1 MKRKPL
7 FAALAALCCSA
18 AAAAAKAPEP
28 FIEDDVGGLPPGV
41 RSRKTTSVVWKAF
54 NEAPPPLASPRLGTL
69 RTRRSGE
76 IAASSW
82 SVGCECLDRDY
93 ANFEMYKTFLPDLGV
108 KWRSEE
114 HTSELQSH

>member
-1 MKRKPL
+1 M
-7 FAALAALCCSA
+7 
-18 AAAAAKAPEP
+18 
-28 FIEDDVGGLPPGV
+28 GGLPPGV

-54 NEAPPPLASPRLGTL
+54 NEAPPPLPRLGTL

-108 KWRSEE
+108 KWAMAVLLLAPYRALIPRLGVWQPAGAAPAAPAV
-114 HTSELQSH
+114 HAGRA